1 MNQSLTKPIA
11 DYMDAGNAFDTA
23 AMLATFKDD
32 VRDGKISQLII
43 LQISNAHERPADWIA
58 CSSPQ

>member
-11 DYMDAGNAFDTA
+11 DYMVAGNAFDTA

-43 LQISNAHERPADWIA
+43 LQNK
-58 CSSPQ
+58 

>member
-32 VRDGKISQLII
+32 VKDGKISQLII
-43 LQISNAHERPADWIA
+43 LQNK
-58 CSSPQ
+58 